1 MADVK
6 LISLTKT
13 FGDITAVD
21 NMNLEIRDKEFF
33 ILLGPTGAGKTTTL
47 RLVAGLEKPDNGE
60 VCLDNVKVND
70 FSPALRD
77 VAFVFQYYTLY
88 PNYTVKQNLE
98 FPLRSNLRKL
108 STPEIN
114 KKVSEVAEVLH
125 IEHLL
130 DRETVNLSGGEMQ
143 RVALGRAIV
152 RTPKV
157 FLMDEPLSNL
167 DAKLREE
174 MRAELARLHF
184 DLGFTFF
191 YVTHDQIEAM
201 TMGDRIAVLNEGKIL
216 QIGIPD
222 EIYNS
227 PKNVFVAKFVGSPVI
242 NLLNAAIDGNTLI
255 IGKKAMACSIFEKQC
270 SLLKSYNKRN
280 LIIGIRPEDVEISRE
295 KQEVNSFKCT
305 VYFKQ
310 SMGVEDILNLK
321 VDNIVFRAVTPV
333 KIMAKIGET
342 VYANVNMNR
351 SHLFDPETENRIGEE
366 EKILNN

>member
-1 MADVK
+1 MADIK

-21 NMNLEIRDKEFF
+21 SMNLEIKDKEFF

-47 RLVAGLEKPDNGE
+47 RLVAGLEKPDKGE
-60 VCLDNVKVND
+60 VHLDKVCVNNL
-70 FSPALRD
+70 SPAVRD

-88 PNYTVKQNLE
+88 PNYTVRQNLE

-108 STPEIN
+108 STSEID
-114 KKVSEVAEVLH
+114 KRVTEVSKVLH
-125 IEHLL
+125 IEHLM

-143 RVALGRAIV
+143 RVAIGRAIV

-174 MRAELARLHF
+174 MRAELARLHL
-184 DLGFTFF
+184 DLGSTFF

-201 TMGDRIAVLNEGKIL
+201 TMGDRVAVLNEGKIL
-216 QIGIPD
+216 QIGTSD
-222 EIYNS
+222 EIYNL
-227 PKNVFVAKFVGSPVI
+227 PKDVFVAKFVGSPLI
-242 NLLNAAIDGNTLI
+242 NLFDATIDKDTLI
-255 IGKKAMACSIFEKQC
+255 IDRKAMVCNIFEKQC
-270 SLLKSYNKRN
+270 SLLKNYNKKN
-280 LIIGIRPEDVEISRE
+280 LILGIRPEDIEVSRE
-295 KQEVNSFKCT
+295 KQKDNSFKST

-321 VDNIVFRAVTPV
+321 INSIIFKAIVSPKLQTKV
-333 KIMAKIGET
+333 GET
-342 VYANVNMNR
+342 FYANINIDR
-351 SHLFDPETENRIGEE
+351 SHLFDTETNKRI
-366 EKILNN
+366 